1 MFPLLVLVLSPPC
14 ATRTYGHTNKPS
26 ANISGLG
33 ILFCGLCGNSTQ
45 PLGGAGHQSLVRP
58 CFFLLLLLYTTS
70 HVNESA
76 QGRTQARKKVTPC
89 GLR

>member
-45 PLGGAGHQSLVRP
+45 PLGEGGPHHFHTCGRA
-58 CFFLLLLLYTTS
+58 FFFYYF
-70 HVNESA
+70 NDY
-76 QGRTQARKKVTPC
+76 RWNNRNFW
-89 GLR
+89 